1 MAKYYFNF
9 QRANGPV
16 ALDDEGQDFPGLE
29 EARAAALVSA
39 RELFAN
45 DVKFASTN
53 LLTAVIVTEE
63 AGEELFRISAAD
75 LLA

>member
-16 ALDDEGQDFPGLE
+16 ALDDEGEDLPSLE
-29 EARAAALVSA
+29 EARARALVSA
-39 RELFAN
+39 RELLAN
-45 DVKFASTN
+45 DVKFATSN
-53 LLTAVIVTEE
+53 QLNAVIVTEE
-63 AGEELFRISAAD
+63 AGGELFRISTAD